1 MEIRQSTEADL
12 PDLLHIQN
20 QAFGPEEGPV
30 VADLVNK
37 LLCDPSAIPYLS
49 LLATDGHKAI
59 GHILFTKA
67 AITGYED
74 SISAAILA
82 PLAVIPESQCQGV
95 GGKLMRAAL
104 QQLSASGVDLVFL
117 AGYPDYYSRHG
128 FQPARTL
135 GFVPPLSHAARTCR
149 CLDGAS
155 DSAGDPRNCLR
166 TSHLRRYPQPPR
178 LLARIACF

>member
-1 MEIRQSTEADL
+1 MVEIRQSTEADL

-59 GHILFTKA
+59 GHALFTKA
-67 AITGYED
+67 GITGYED
-74 SISAAILA
+74 SISATILA
-82 PLAVIPESQCQGV
+82 PLAVIPESQRQGV

-104 QQLSASGVDLVFL
+104 QKLSASGVDLVFL

-128 FQPARTL
+128 FHPASPI
-135 GFVPPLSHAARTCR
+135 GFVPPYPMPPEHADAWMVQAMRPEILETVSGPVVCADTLNHPDYWR
-149 CLDGAS
+149 E
-155 DSAGDPRNCLR
+155 
-166 TSHLRRYPQPPR
+166 
-178 LLARIACF
+178 

>member
-1 MEIRQSTEADL
+1 MEIRQSTQADL
-12 PDLLHIQN
+12 PQLLHIHN

-37 LLCDPSAIPYLS
+37 LLCDPSATPYLS
-49 LLATDGHKAI
+49 LLAKDDRKAI
-59 GHILFTKA
+59 GHALFTKA
-67 AITGYED
+67 GITGYEG

-82 PLAVIPESQCQGV
+82 PLAVIPESQRQGV

-128 FQPARTL
+128 FQPASTL
-135 GFVPPLSHAARTCR
+135 GFVPPYPMPPEHADAWMVQ
-149 CLDGAS
+149 AI
-155 DSAGDPRNCLR
+155 
-166 TSHLRRYPQPPR
+166 QPGILETVSGQVICADTLNHPDYWR
-178 LLARIACF
+178 E